1 MQQVLPPRMLAP
13 LNGKIIGQ
21 MTAHEHD
28 AIVRNSFQQQV
39 GLFTGDDSPFQRRPA
54 SVLSWI
60 GPLDADM
67 IVLEVACG
75 AAHVAEV
82 AAPHVRQVVGID
94 LTPELI
100 VLGAQRL
107 ADANVK
113 NVLLQEGNAAALPFV
128 DASFDLVMCRAS
140 VHHFGDPATSVAE
153 MARVCR
159 PGGRVVVS
167 DMITPSPD
175 VRDAFDAVH
184 RCIDPSHRHAFT
196 EAELAALVDNA
207 VGPITYG
214 ETTPLNLALDVILT
228 DAADRESAIALLRAD
243 IDRGVATGFHPTED
257 DDGIKVSFISTTVQ
271 GTRRA

>member
-1 MQQVLPPRMLAP
+1 
-13 LNGKIIGQ
+13 
-21 MTAHEHD
+21 MTAHDHD
-28 AIVRNSFQQQV
+28 AIVRGSFQQQV
-39 GLFTGDDSPFQRRPA
+39 GLFAGDDSPFRRRPA

-60 GPLDADM
+60 EPLDADM

-100 VLGAQRL
+100 ALGAQRL
-107 ADANVK
+107 VEANVK

-140 VHHFGDPATSVAE
+140 VHHFADPETSVAE

-159 PGGRVVVS
+159 RGGRVVVS
-167 DMITPSPD
+167 DLITPSPE

-196 EAELAALVDNA
+196 ESELAALVEHK
-207 VGPITYG
+207 VGAITYG
-214 ETTPLNLALDVILT
+214 ETTTLNLALDVILT
-228 DAADRESAIALLRAD
+228 DAADREAAIALLRAD
-243 IDRGVATGFHPTED
+243 MERGVATGFRPTED
-257 DDGIKVSFISTTVQ
+257 DHGIEVSFMSTTVH
-271 GTRRA
+271 GTRGA